1 MTPPSESHG
10 DERLPTAVRR
20 RAIRLAYANAALW
33 AVGNGLVSSTLVIF
47 LALDLGASGFQAGL
61 IYAAPFFAGLL
72 RLAVPSIL
80 AKLRRRK
87 AFCLVAYLASAAV
100 LSTVPL
106 AAVPQLFGEQGNSLV
121 VLVVAWCTYHVLE
134 YSGTVTLWS
143 WLGDLVPRR
152 VRGRFCGR
160 RERWLVNGRIVGL
173 VASVLLASLAMWL
186 RPEAPRWQPL
196 AISAAL
202 GALFMVLAVLPLA
215 WMPGVEAA
223 PSAVPRTPWRAI
235 ARAMV
240 TRPYRQLVL
249 FSTVFSLVNGFTAAA
264 QATFPRRILD
274 ISYEQMQSLVA
285 MMRMGQTALAPAMG
299 RWCDRVGCRPVMIVS
314 QLIVATG
321 PLFLLAASPAEPWWI
336 VGAYVAWIAYA
347 GMNVGIDTVKLKL
360 APQDNTAPCLAVYY
374 AVGDLGFG
382 TATVLGGWLFDRLVE
397 RGIEAVDVYAAF
409 FVAGWLGR
417 TLVVALLA
425 PLEEPGA
432 QRLRDIVNQAAAGS
446 TR

>member
-1 MTPPSESHG
+1 MTPPSESPR
-10 DERLPTAVRR
+10 DERLPTVVRR

-72 RLAVPSIL
+72 RLAVPSVL
-80 AKLRRRK
+80 ARLRRRK
-87 AFCLVAYLASAAV
+87 AFCIAAYLASAAV

-106 AAVPQLFGEQGNSLV
+106 AAVPQLFGENRDALILLV
-121 VLVVAWCTYHVLE
+121 FAWCTYHVLE

-196 AISAAL
+196 AVSAAL

-274 ISYEQMQSLVA
+274 ISYEQMQSLIA
-285 MMRMGQTALAPAMG
+285 MMRVGQTALAPTMG
-299 RWCDRVGCRPVMIVS
+299 RWCDRFGCRPVMIVS

-321 PLFLLAASPAEPWWI
+321 PLFLLVATPVQPWWI

-382 TATVLGGWLFDRLVE
+382 TATVLGGLLFDRLVE
-397 RGIEAVDVYAAF
+397 RGIEAADVYAAF

-432 QRLRDIVNQAAAGS
+432 QRLRDIVNRAAAGS